1 MQMQGMHEQ
10 DKAIVQSLVS
20 VAWSDGTFEQRE
32 REMLEG
38 LLQAFGATEDDAKE
52 LRAYA
57 EQKRSLDD
65 VPLTELSADDRRVLL
80 QHAVV
85 LTWVDGDQAEA
96 EKIFLKELRR
106 RLNVPD
112 DEAEPLMAAAEGR
125 AKRYLEL
132 LAK

>member
-1 MQMQGMHEQ
+1 MHEQ

-20 VAWSDGTFEQRE
+20 VAWADGTFEQRE

-38 LLQAFGATEDDAKE
+38 LLQAFGASEDEAKE
-52 LRAYA
+52 LRSYA

-85 LTWVDGDQAEA
+85 LTWVDGEQAAA
-96 EKIFLKELRR
+96 EKTFLAELRQ
-106 RLNVPD
+106 RLNVPT
-112 DEAEPLMAAAEGR
+112 DEAEPLMMAAEER
-125 AKRYLEL
+125 AKRYLSL
-132 LAK
+132 LGA

>member
-1 MQMQGMHEQ
+1 MHEQ

-20 VAWSDGTFEQRE
+20 VAWADGTFEKRE

-38 LLQAFGATEDDAKE
+38 LLQAFGASEDESKE
-52 LRAYA
+52 LRSYA

-85 LTWVDGDQAEA
+85 LTWVDGDQAAA
-96 EKIFLKELRR
+96 EKSFLGELRQ
-106 RLNVPD
+106 RLNVPE
-112 DEAEPLMAAAEGR
+112 DEAKPLMDAAEER
-125 AKRYLEL
+125 AKRYLTL
-132 LAK
+132 LGER